1 MPPMSNTTESMSE
14 TTEADEQV
22 EDDAA
27 SQVGLLEAKQVV
39 LDAAEDLLENPLEGV
54 IKINETTDGNW
65 RVVLEVVER
74 KAVPDTQDMIGRYEF
89 TVEPAGTL
97 AGYSLVERYHRGDS
111 KDEL

>member
-1 MPPMSNTTESMSE
+1 MASTTDTAESAGETSE
-14 TTEADEQV
+14 EDERTEDE
-22 EDDAA
+22 AT
-27 SQVGLLEAKQVV
+27 SQVGLLEAKQIV
-39 LDAAEDLLENPLEGV
+39 LDAAEGLLENPLEGI
-54 IKINETTDGNW
+54 IKVNETTDGNW